1 MSKYG
6 MRRDKSAITAPAA
19 LGARDFA
26 SATLEFYL
34 AGVAA
39 VVFEVF
45 CVSPKVVS
53 APGGSSGGGGF
64 GSVCRHER
72 SAERTGTEDG

>member
-1 MSKYG
+1 MDG
-6 MRRDKSAITAPAA
+6 READAVIAPAA

-39 VVFEVF
+39 VVFEVL